1 MGVVVLSTVVFILST
16 MPELSDEIDMI
27 LFTNTTDASTGQ
39 VTQQPVERWEDV
51 SIVFYYFFLLY
62 TVLFADLIIFNF
74 QGILALSIIDH
85 ASMVF
90 FTAGEILAWKLN
102 FSCWIYEEPKC
113 SLQILGPLVQMF
125 GWITLI
131 FAREYWKVLNE
142 FSMLAQLPVYDVQC
156 GM

>member
-1 MGVVVLSTVVFILST
+1 MISLKLYAFTSMGVVVLSTVVFILST

-39 VTQQPVERWEDV
+39 VTQQPVERWDDV
-51 SIVFYYFFLLY
+51 SIVFYQFFLLY

-90 FTAGEILAWKLN
+90 FTAGEILPGN
-102 FSCWIYEEPKC
+102 
-113 SLQILGPLVQMF
+113 
-125 GWITLI
+125 
-131 FAREYWKVLNE
+131 
-142 FSMLAQLPVYDVQC
+142 
-156 GM
+156 